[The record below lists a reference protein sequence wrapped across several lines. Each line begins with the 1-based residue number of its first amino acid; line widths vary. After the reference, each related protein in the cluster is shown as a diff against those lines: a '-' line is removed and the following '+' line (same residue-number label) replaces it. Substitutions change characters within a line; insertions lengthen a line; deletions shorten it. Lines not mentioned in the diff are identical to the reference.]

1 MKLLKI
7 ISIVAYLF
15 IILMGS
21 MIGMPLF
28 LWLLFTS
35 FDFGNSDQIFAIAA
49 VLGLIISV
57 FTILNS
63 VQTLKVLLLD
73 ILCFLLLASPIV
85 RLMTEVPIKQFNYW
99 AFIIPTILFVTM
111 YLLSIGILIW
121 KFKLAKR

>member
-1 MKLLKI
+1 MKLFKI
-7 ISIVAYLF
+7 FAIVAYLF

-49 VLGLIISV
+49 VLGLILSV

-63 VQTLKVLLLD
+63 VQNRKAFLLD

-85 RLMTEVPIKQFNYW
+85 RRMAEVPLKQINYW
-99 AFIIPTILFVTM
+99 AFLIPTALFVSM
-111 YLLSIGILIW
+111 YLLSIGISIW

>member
-1 MKLLKI
+1 MKLFKI
-7 ISIVAYLF
+7 FAIVAYLF

-49 VLGLIISV
+49 VLGLILSV

-63 VQTLKVLLLD
+63 VQNLKILLLD
-73 ILCFLLLASPIV
+73 ILCFLLLASPII
-85 RLMTEVPIKQFNYW
+85 RRMTEVPLKQFNYW
-99 AFIIPTILFVTM
+99 AFILPTTLFVSM
-111 YLLSIGILIW
+111 YLLLIGISIW